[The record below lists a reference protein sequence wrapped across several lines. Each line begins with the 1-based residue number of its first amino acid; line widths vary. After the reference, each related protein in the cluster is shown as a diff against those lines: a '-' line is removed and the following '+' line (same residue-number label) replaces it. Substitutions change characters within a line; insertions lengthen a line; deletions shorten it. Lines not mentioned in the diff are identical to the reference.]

1 MNARRAPER
10 VIVAHLTDER
20 PQLYIDLRA
29 PSPIPRLPAPI
40 AAKPANQRLRT
51 DDVERVQ
58 DRRKH
63 AIELDE
69 EPSVGVAQPNS
80 VAALPLQDN
89 HLLAE
94 HRNLGVKARL
104 RCERPDQDCENEPE
118 KPDHP
123 VSLRDSLC
131 PSTERGFRYT
141 QP

>member
-1 MNARRAPER
+1 MMWSACKIEGNMR
-10 VIVAHLTDER
+10 
-20 PQLYIDLRA
+20 
-29 PSPIPRLPAPI
+29 
-40 AAKPANQRLRT
+40 
-51 DDVERVQ
+51 
-58 DRRKH
+58 
-63 AIELDE
+63 IELDE

-80 VAALPLQDN
+80 AAALPLQDN

-123 VSLRDSLC
+123 VSLRDSLR

-141 QP
+141 QGVEVRIAALECLDIC

>member
-1 MNARRAPER
+1 M
-10 VIVAHLTDER
+10 
-20 PQLYIDLRA
+20 
-29 PSPIPRLPAPI
+29 
-40 AAKPANQRLRT
+40 
-51 DDVERVQ
+51 Q

-118 KPDHP
+118 KPYHP
-123 VSLRDSLC
+123 VSLRDSLR

-141 QP
+141 QLQADAGLKRGYGQTSCRFSSGYVTSKEIKAIAT

>member
-1 MNARRAPER
+1 M
-10 VIVAHLTDER
+10 
-20 PQLYIDLRA
+20 
-29 PSPIPRLPAPI
+29 
-40 AAKPANQRLRT
+40 PANQRLRT
-51 DDVERVQ
+51 DDVERLQ

-80 VAALPLQDN
+80 AAALPLQDN

-141 QP
+141 QNTISKKLIRGRGDERNGYLSERLHSDCELRPAAL